1 MAEFGSWDHVQP
13 FSPHS
18 LPFRLR
24 GFDRLWELNS
34 SHQHLH
40 GLINQSDPKLLGG
53 IRMPVCYFH
62 WGCVL
67 VSLQGESRY
76 LAGEHNLL
84 GNGKL
89 QRRRLNK
96 FI

>member
-1 MAEFGSWDHVQP
+1 MVSSINLIPNCLGASGCP
-13 FSPHS
+13 FAISA
-18 LPFRLR
+18 
-24 GFDRLWELNS
+24 GAA
-34 SHQHLH
+34 
-40 GLINQSDPKLLGG
+40 G
-53 IRMPVCYFH
+53 
-62 WGCVL
+62 L